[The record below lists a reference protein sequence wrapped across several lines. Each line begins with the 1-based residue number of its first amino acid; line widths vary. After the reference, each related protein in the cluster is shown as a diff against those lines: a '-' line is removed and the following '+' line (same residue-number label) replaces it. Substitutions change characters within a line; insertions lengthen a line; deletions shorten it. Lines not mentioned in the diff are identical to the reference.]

1 MIYKYDGMVGYTTQ
15 VEYHRNKIGLNY
27 FVVYYKHV
35 ARVCTTRIEVKRCFG
50 SARFTDPIKRLGE
63 WCDEMIEKYETKPSD
78 APLVDKATGFGPE
91 CHEEALEDPTAATR
105 MVI

>member
-1 MIYKYDGMVGYTTQ
+1 MVIKYDGMVGYSSQ

-27 FVVYYKHV
+27 FVVYYKQRSV
-35 ARVCTTRIEVKRCFG
+35 VCTTRIEVKRCFG

-63 WCDEMIEKYETKPSD
+63 WCDEMIEKYETQELPVV
-78 APLVDKATGFGPE
+78 LDKAKGFGPE